1 MAEVRLRTSGTALQ
15 TSVASSSSS
24 VSLIAA
30 NKQRKSILIQ
40 NTSTA
45 ILYVLFGTGTATATT
60 AHSLQMAANTYI
72 LIEGYTG
79 ALSGIWA
86 SANGQANL
94 TEFL

>member
-1 MAEVRLRTSGTALQ
+1 MAEVRLRTSGTASQ
-15 TSVASSSSS
+15 TSVESSGTS

-60 AHSLQMAANTYI
+60 AHSLQMAANTSY
-72 LIEGYTG
+72 LVEGYTG
-79 ALSGIWA
+79 ALTGIWA